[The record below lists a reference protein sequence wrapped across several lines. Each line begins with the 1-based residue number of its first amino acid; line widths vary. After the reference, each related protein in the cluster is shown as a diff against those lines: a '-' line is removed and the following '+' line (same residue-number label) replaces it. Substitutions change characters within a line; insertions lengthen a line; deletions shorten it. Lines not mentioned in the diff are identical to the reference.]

1 VTKQPFLDLSQFD
14 LITASEKLYQYV
26 RDTARSW
33 GQDPDKEC
41 IYLTPRHPLALE
53 RGPFYRVMWEAG
65 PYEWGSYLSLGG
77 VTFKQFDGS
86 WDSDDP
92 ELVIGNPSNWYLE
105 PYFNFD
111 VGFIPDEVDYWNL
124 EPEPNELNPSI
135 IQVGGLA
142 SRYIMER
149 LDSNPEL
156 LKALNRRLF
165 EEVIA
170 EVFHRLGYE
179 VELTKRTRDG
189 GKDIIAVRTIDSVA
203 IRYLIECKR
212 PDPGKPIGVST
223 VRELLGVSVDDPT
236 TKALLVTTTSFTRD
250 ANLLIDRHRW
260 RLEGK
265 AYEDVVKWI
274 SQYNRLC
281 SEG

>member
-1 VTKQPFLDLSQFD
+1 
-14 LITASEKLYQYV
+14 
-26 RDTARSW
+26 
-33 GQDPDKEC
+33 
-41 IYLTPRHPLALE
+41 
-53 RGPFYRVMWEAG
+53 MWESG

-77 VTFKQFDGS
+77 ITFKQYDGS
-86 WDSDDP
+86 WDADAP
-92 ELVIGNPSNWYLE
+92 ELVMGSPSNWHLE
-105 PYFNFD
+105 SYFNFD

-149 LDSNPEL
+149 LGTNPEL
-156 LKALNRRLF
+156 LKDLNRRLF

-170 EVFHRLGYE
+170 EIFHRLGYE

-260 RLEGK
+260 HLEGK

-281 SEG
+281 SEA

>member
-1 VTKQPFLDLSQFD
+1 
-14 LITASEKLYQYV
+14 
-26 RDTARSW
+26 
-33 GQDPDKEC
+33 
-41 IYLTPRHPLALE
+41 
-53 RGPFYRVMWEAG
+53 MWESG

-77 VTFKQFDGS
+77 VTFNQFDGS
-86 WDSDDP
+86 WDEDKP
-92 ELVIGNPSNWYLE
+92 EIVAGNPSNWYLE

-124 EPEPNELNPSI
+124 EPIPNELNPSI

-149 LDSNPEL
+149 LDANPEL
-156 LKALNRRLF
+156 LKDLNRRLF

-170 EVFHRLGYE
+170 EVFHGLGYE

-189 GKDIIAVRTIDSVA
+189 GKDIIAIRTIDSVA

-223 VRELLGVSVDDPT
+223 VRELLGVSIDDPT

-274 SQYNRLC
+274 LQYNRLC
-281 SEG
+281 PKA

>member
-1 VTKQPFLDLSQFD
+1 
-14 LITASEKLYQYV
+14 
-26 RDTARSW
+26 
-33 GQDPDKEC
+33 
-41 IYLTPRHPLALE
+41 
-53 RGPFYRVMWEAG
+53 MWEAG

-77 VTFKQFDGS
+77 ITFKQFDGP
-86 WDSDDP
+86 WDADAPD
-92 ELVIGNPSNWYLE
+92 LVMGNPSNWYLE

-149 LDSNPEL
+149 LDTNPEL
-156 LKALNRRLF
+156 LKDLNRRLF

-170 EVFHRLGYE
+170 EVLHRLGYE

-274 SQYNRLC
+274 SQYNRHC
-281 SEG
+281 SEA

>member
-1 VTKQPFLDLSQFD
+1 
-14 LITASEKLYQYV
+14 
-26 RDTARSW
+26 
-33 GQDPDKEC
+33 
-41 IYLTPRHPLALE
+41 
-53 RGPFYRVMWEAG
+53 MWESG
-65 PYEWGSYLSLGG
+65 PYEWGPYLSTGG
-77 VTFKQFDGS
+77 VTFKQFDAS
-86 WDSDDP
+86 WEEDKP
-92 ELVIGNPSNWYLE
+92 EIVVGNPSNWYLE

-135 IQVGGLA
+135 IQVGGLS

-149 LDSNPEL
+149 LDANPEL
-156 LKALNRRLF
+156 LKDLNRRLF
-165 EEVIA
+165 EEVVA
-170 EVFHRLGYE
+170 EVFHGLGYE

-189 GKDIIAVRTIDSVA
+189 GKDIIAIRTIDSVA

-223 VRELLGVSVDDPT
+223 VRELLGVSIDDPT

-250 ANLLIDRHRW
+250 ANLLIDRHWW

-265 AYEDVVKWI
+265 DYEDVVKWI
-274 SQYNRLC
+274 TQYNRLC
-281 SEG
+281 SKAY

>member
-1 VTKQPFLDLSQFD
+1 
-14 LITASEKLYQYV
+14 
-26 RDTARSW
+26 
-33 GQDPDKEC
+33 
-41 IYLTPRHPLALE
+41 
-53 RGPFYRVMWEAG
+53 MWESG
-65 PYEWGSYLSLGG
+65 PYEWGPYLSSGG
-77 VTFKQFDGS
+77 VTFKQFDDS
-86 WDSDDP
+86 WDEDKP
-92 ELVIGNPSNWYLE
+92 EIVAGNPSNWYLE

-149 LDSNPEL
+149 LDANPEL
-156 LKALNRRLF
+156 LKDLNRRLF

-170 EVFHRLGYE
+170 EAFYGLGYE

-189 GKDIIAVRTIDSVA
+189 GKDIIAIKTIDSVA

-212 PDPGKPIGVST
+212 PDPGNLIGVST
-223 VRELLGVSVDDPT
+223 VRELLGVSIDDPT

-274 SQYNRLC
+274 SQYNRIC
-281 SEG
+281 SKD